1 MHTSAAAARCPSS
14 AANDSLLDPS
24 VERAP
29 ASTPIANANRTPTA
43 AELVAQG
50 WLPEMNGDRVH
61 IVTSLPVTGDLTN
74 RCISAFPDRELS
86 FEPLPHA
93 ELQNRQLETMSGD
106 LADHIANDFSRR
118 HPERAARTGFAS
130 WQRYG
135 AIVAAAALAAL
146 IVAVPSLVF
155 VSLVAF
161 STLITL
167 TVAAIS
173 GVAVFSRRSADRPA
187 DALADDALPS
197 YTVLVPA
204 YHEEAVIGELVDCL
218 RELDYPS
225 DKLEVL
231 FLVERRDLGTK
242 RAIAVAQPP
251 SFMRVVELPPGAPQT
266 KPRSCNAGL
275 MLARGELLVVFDAED
290 RPEPDQLRKA
300 AARFAAA
307 GSSLAC
313 VQAKLLVHNSGR
325 NFITRQFGLE
335 YSQRYELTLPALARL
350 NLPIPLGGTSN
361 HFRTEVLRELGGWD
375 AWNVTEDADLGMRSR
390 ARGYQVDVVDS
401 VTWGEST
408 DTIAAWTRQRTRWL
422 KGFMLTALVYT
433 RHPSRTFREFRP
445 SGLITLLVV
454 VAGTPALYLA
464 QSLAFVLW
472 ASHYHGFWA
481 PAAHDGV
488 PCFVMMVTGLVLSL
502 ALACVAAG
510 RHGDSRAAVFAPL
523 LPVYWA
529 MHWVAAW
536 RALVQLVRAPFV
548 WEKTPHGTGPATAH
562 TPLTVPALATT

>member
-1 MHTSAAAARCPSS
+1 MYLFAPAASS
-14 AANDSLLDPS
+14 ASGVAHDSLLDPS
-24 VERAP
+24 RAH
-29 ASTPIANANRTPTA
+29 ASAPIVNRPPTA

-50 WLPEMNGDRVH
+50 WLPEVNGNDVH
-61 IVTSLPVTGDLTN
+61 IVTSPGAVGDLEN
-74 RCISAFPDRELS
+74 RVLSAFPGRDLS

-93 ELQNRQLETMSGD
+93 ELQNRQLAAMSDD
-106 LADHIANDFSRR
+106 LADHIANDFTRR

-135 AIVAAAALAAL
+135 AVAAAVALAGL
-146 IVAVPSLVF
+146 VVAVPSLLF
-155 VSLVAF
+155 VVLVVF

-173 GVAVFSRRSADRPA
+173 AVAVFSRRSTHRPP
-187 DALADDALPS
+187 DALADEQLPS

-204 YHEEAVIGELVDCL
+204 YHEEAVIGDLVECL
-218 RELDYPS
+218 RELDYPA

-231 FLVERRDLGTK
+231 LLVERRDLATK
-242 RAIAVAQPP
+242 QAIAAAQPP
-251 SFMRVVELPPGAPQT
+251 PFMRVVELPPGAPQT

-275 MLARGELLVVFDAED
+275 MLAQGELLVVFDAED
-290 RPEPDQLRKA
+290 RPQPDQLRKA

-313 VQAKLLVHNSGR
+313 VQAKLLVHNSRR

-361 HFRTEVLRELGGWD
+361 HFRTDVLRELGGWD

-390 ARGYQVDVVDS
+390 ARGYRVDVIDS

-433 RHPSRTFREFRP
+433 RRPSRTLREFRP

-454 VAGTPALYLA
+454 VGGTPALYLA

-472 ASHYHGFWA
+472 ASHYGGFWK
-481 PAAHDGV
+481 PVDHYGV
-488 PCFVMMVTGLVLSL
+488 ACFVMMVTGLILSL
-502 ALACVAAG
+502 AMACVAAG